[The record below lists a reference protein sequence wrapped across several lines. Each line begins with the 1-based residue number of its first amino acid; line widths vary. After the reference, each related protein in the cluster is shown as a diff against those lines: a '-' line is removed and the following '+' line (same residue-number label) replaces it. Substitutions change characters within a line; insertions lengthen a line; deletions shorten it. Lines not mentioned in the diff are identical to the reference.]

1 MSANGK
7 DVNREVRTE
16 TKICAERV
24 ETKPKYETTA
34 RALLDECRA
43 FYGDPENEK
52 AFREWK
58 EQKKK
63 GA

>member
-1 MSANGK
+1 MKTRIS
-7 DVNREVRTE
+7 
-16 TKICAERV
+16 AERV
-24 ETKPKYETTA
+24 KEKPKYTA
-34 RALLDECRA
+34 AARELLDRCRG
-43 FYGDPENEK
+43 FYEDPENER

>member
-7 DVNREVRTE
+7 DVNREVTTE
-16 TKICAERV
+16 TRISAERV
-24 ETKPKYETTA
+24 DTKPKYETTA
-34 RALLDECRA
+34 RELLNRCRA
-43 FYGDPENEK
+43 FYEDPENEK

>member
-1 MSANGK
+1 MSADRK

-16 TKICAERV
+16 TKICAERA

-34 RALLDECRA
+34 RELLDRCRG
-43 FYGDPENEK
+43 FYEDPENEE

>member
-1 MSANGK
+1 MNADRK
-7 DVNREVRTE
+7 DVSREVKTE
-16 TKICAERV
+16 TRISAERAA
-24 ETKPKYETTA
+24 TKPKYAATA
-34 RALLDECRA
+34 RELLDRCRA
-43 FYGDPENEK
+43 FYEDPENER

>member
-1 MSANGK
+1 MK
-7 DVNREVRTE
+7 QEMKTRIR
-16 TKICAERV
+16 AERA
-24 ETKPKYETTA
+24 ETKPKYTA
-34 RALLDECRA
+34 AARELLDRCRG
-43 FYGDPENEK
+43 FYEDPENER

>member
-1 MSANGK
+1 MKQEMKTRIS
-7 DVNREVRTE
+7 
-16 TKICAERV
+16 AERAA
-24 ETKPKYETTA
+24 TKPKYTA
-34 RALLDECRA
+34 AARELLDRCRG
-43 FYGDPENEK
+43 FYEDPENER

>member
-1 MSANGK
+1 MKTRIS
-7 DVNREVRTE
+7 
-16 TKICAERV
+16 AERV
-24 ETKPKYETTA
+24 KEKPKYTAAA
-34 RALLDECRA
+34 RALLDRCRG
-43 FYGDPENEK
+43 FYEDPENER

>member
-1 MSANGK
+1 MNADRKDANRGMEMTISARK
-7 DVNREVRTE
+7 
-16 TKICAERV
+16 A
-24 ETKPKYETTA
+24 ETKPKYQITA
-34 RALLDECRA
+34 AELLKRCRE
-43 FYGDPENEK
+43 FYNDPENER

>member
-1 MSANGK
+1 MKQEMKTRIS
-7 DVNREVRTE
+7 
-16 TKICAERV
+16 AERAA
-24 ETKPKYETTA
+24 TKPKYTATA
-34 RALLDECRA
+34 RELLDRCRG
-43 FYGDPENEK
+43 FYEDPENER